1 MMKNLLYKS
10 KELAQKTKEQDTYI
24 SMIYDM
30 DIMGSQNFNLIWEK
44 YYVQVTG
51 AISVEHLFPTFCYS

>member
-1 MMKNLLYKS
+1 
-10 KELAQKTKEQDTYI
+10 
-24 SMIYDM
+24 MIYEM